1 MGQGPWGGRGD
12 SCQEA
17 GGGVPDAFA
26 TGGGGGDEGE
36 ASGVG
41 VWWQKEEGD
50 VLGFSFLC
58 EVEGGGVC

>member
-17 GGGVPDAFA
+17 GGGVTDAFA

-36 ASGVG
+36 ASRA

-50 VLGFSFLC
+50 VLVASLLS
-58 EVEGGGVC
+58 VK